1 MTDQSQRTRFL
12 DHKGQRIILLDFS
25 GITAPEEGLAAVEQ
39 ARLFVGRQK
48 PDGSHFTLTDVT
60 RTVYNRKIVEAFKV
74 LTVHN
79 RPFIKAAA
87 IVSDSGL
94 HRAAISMIAVISRRR
109 LEVFSTRD
117 EALAWLATQR

>member
-1 MTDQSQRTRFL
+1 MD
-12 DHKGQRIILLDFS
+12 
-25 GITAPEEGLAAVEQ
+25 
-39 ARLFVGRQK
+39 
-48 PDGSHFTLTDVT
+48 
-60 RTVYNRKIVEAFKV
+60 AFKV

-94 HRAAISMIAVISRRR
+94 HRAAISMITVISRRR